1 MVLGAITGMGYVNIV
16 LIILIAAY
24 FIYELYSYIRRRQ
37 VSTMLEEE
45 DFQAGMR
52 KAQVIDLREKKDFDA
67 GHILG
72 ARNIPFN
79 SLKAHF
85 GELRKDMPIYVYDQ
99 THTLSTRAV
108 VTLAKNGFS
117 QLYIL
122 KPGYARWEGKTKKAK
137 Y

>member
-1 MVLGAITGMGYVNIV
+1 MVLGAMTAWSYINIV

-37 VSTMLEEE
+37 VSTMLEEDE
-45 DFQAGMR
+45 FQAGMR
-52 KAQVIDLREKKDFDA
+52 KAQVVDLREKKEFDA

-79 SLKAHF
+79 TLKVRMN
-85 GELRKDMPIYVYDQ
+85 ELRTDMPVYVYDQ

-108 VTLAKNGFS
+108 VTLSKNGFKE
-117 QLYIL
+117 LYIL

>member
-1 MVLGAITGMGYVNIV
+1 MILGAISGLTIVNIV
-16 LIILIAAY
+16 LLILIAAY
-24 FIYELYSYIRRRQ
+24 FVWSLYNYIRRRQ

-72 ARNIPFN
+72 ARNMPFTN
-79 SLKAHF
+79 FKARMSD
-85 GELRKDMPIYVYDQ
+85 LRDDMPIYLYDQ
-99 THTLSTRAV
+99 THSLSTRAV
-108 VTLAKNGFS
+108 VLLAKQGYKD
-117 QLYIL
+117 LYIL
-122 KPGYARWEGKTKKAK
+122 KPGYAKWEGKTKKAK

>member
-1 MVLGAITGMGYVNIV
+1 MVLGAMSVWSYINIV
-16 LIILIAAY
+16 LIVLIAAY

-52 KAQVIDLREKKDFDA
+52 KAQVVDLREKKEFDA

-79 SLKAHF
+79 TLKVRMS
-85 GELRKDMPIYVYDQ
+85 ELRKDMPIYVYDQ

-108 VTLAKNGFS
+108 VTLAKNGYS

>member
-1 MVLGAITGMGYVNIV
+1 MVLGAISVWNSINIV

-24 FIYELYSYIRRRQ
+24 FIYVFYSYIRRRQ
-37 VSTMLEEE
+37 VSTMLEADE
-45 DFQAGMR
+45 FNAGMR
-52 KAQVIDLREKKDFDA
+52 KAQVVDLREKKEFDA

-72 ARNIPFN
+72 ARNIPYN
-79 SLKAHF
+79 MLKSRM
-85 GELRKDMPIYVYDQ
+85 GELRQDMPVYVYDQ

-108 VTLAKNGFS
+108 ATLSKNGFKE
-117 QLYIL
+117 LFIL

>member
-1 MVLGAITGMGYVNIV
+1 MVLGAMSGWNYINIV
-16 LIILIAAY
+16 LIIIIAAY

-52 KAQVIDLREKKDFDA
+52 KAQVVDLREKKEFDA

-79 SLKAHF
+79 TLKVRMN
-85 GELRKDMPIYVYDQ
+85 ELRTDMPVYVYDQ

-108 VTLAKNGFS
+108 VTLYKNGFKE
-117 QLYIL
+117 LYIL

>member
-1 MVLGAITGMGYVNIV
+1 MVLGAMNVWSYINIF
-16 LIILIAAY
+16 LLILIAAY
-24 FIYELYSYIRRRQ
+24 VIYESYSYIRRRQ
-37 VSTMLEEE
+37 VSKMIDEEE
-45 DFQAGMR
+45 FQAGMR
-52 KAQVIDLREKKDFDA
+52 KAQVIDLREKKEFDA

-79 SLKAHF
+79 SLKVRMN
-85 GELRKDMPIYVYDQ
+85 ELRPDMPIYVYDQ

-108 VTLAKNGFS
+108 VTLSKNGFKD
-117 QLYIL
+117 LYIL

>member
-1 MVLGAITGMGYVNIV
+1 MVLGAVNAMTYVNIV
-16 LIILIAAY
+16 LIVLIAAY
-24 FIYELYSYIRRRQ
+24 FIYVFYSYIRRRQ
-37 VSTMLEEE
+37 VSTMLDEEE
-45 DFQAGMR
+45 FTKGMR
-52 KAQVIDLREKKDFDA
+52 KAQVIDLREKKEFDA

-79 SLKAHF
+79 SLKVRMN
-85 GELRKDMPIYVYDQ
+85 ELRTDMPVYVYDQ

-108 VTLAKNGFS
+108 AMLAKKGFKE
-117 QLYIL
+117 LFIL

>member
-1 MVLGAITGMGYVNIV
+1 MVLGALTGWGYVNIV
-16 LIILIAAY
+16 LLILIAAY
-24 FIYELYSYIRRRQ
+24 FIYELYSYIRRKQ
-37 VSTMLEEE
+37 VSTMLEED

-52 KAQVIDLREKKDFDA
+52 KAQVIDLREKKEFDA

-79 SLKAHF
+79 QLKVRMA
-85 GELRKDMPIYVYDQ
+85 ELRTDMPVYLYDQ
-99 THTLSTRAV
+99 THSLSTRAV
-108 VTLAKNGFS
+108 VTLHKNGFKE
-117 QLYIL
+117 LYIL

>member
-1 MVLGAITGMGYVNIV
+1 MVLGALSGMAYVNIV
-16 LIILIAAY
+16 LVIIIAAY

-37 VSTMLEEE
+37 VSTMLDEEA
-45 DFQAGMR
+45 FQAGMR
-52 KAQVIDLREKKDFDA
+52 KAQVIDLREKKEFDA

-72 ARNIPFN
+72 ARNIPLN
-79 SLKAHF
+79 SLKVRMN
-85 GELRKDMPIYVYDQ
+85 ELRKDMPIYVYDQ

-108 VTLAKNGFS
+108 VILAKNGYS

>member
-1 MVLGAITGMGYVNIV
+1 VVLGAVNAMTYVNIV
-16 LIILIAAY
+16 LIVLIAAY
-24 FIYELYSYIRRRQ
+24 FIYVFYSYIRRRQ
-37 VSTMLEEE
+37 VSTMLDEEE
-45 DFQAGMR
+45 FTKGMR
-52 KAQVIDLREKKDFDA
+52 KAQVIDLREKKEFDA

-79 SLKAHF
+79 SLKVRMN
-85 GELRKDMPIYVYDQ
+85 ELRTDMPVYVYDQ

-108 VTLAKNGFS
+108 AMLAKKGFKE
-117 QLYIL
+117 LFIL